1 MTLYASLQTQHAA
14 PASHRHARFEGREHL
29 VVPCVPIVAGV
40 LNGYLVPAE
49 EIAQFVEAWNG
60 IPLPLGHP
68 HEHGQAVS
76 ANSPRQVEQAVG
88 RFFNAHMD
96 GDRLVGELWIDVA
109 KCHQLGG
116 DALEVL
122 RRLEAG
128 EPLELSTAFWAETEP
143 AEGEFHGQAYHG
155 IHRHLRPDHLALL
168 PRDVGAC
175 SWADGCGAPRVA
187 SRHERP
193 GLSKQG
199 EPMDERSFAAAVK
212 AFVAHCFPA
221 LAGPHAHVLSEARRP
236 RFTGTE
242 STAWTAPTFEDYV
255 AALFEGEDPP
265 ARVQDASPAL
275 KRAIA
280 AHTLLGDPEADDFRD
295 LSFFP
300 VVNPRTRR
308 LNEQALRAVLG
319 GRAAQA
325 DIPAAARE
333 SAQAMARRLLNS
345 EFDAGLE
352 PNRLRT
358 QVTDADIRE
367 ALQAALARE
376 AAVNG
381 MFAGTLE
388 AIEGRR
394 VIYRQG
400 QQLLARSFTV
410 TPEGAIHLLA
420 DVEEVTRDTR
430 FHPVGKPAGTVGEE
444 DRMDAPMDAQAVQ
457 QQIAALVSTPG
468 SGWSEADRPL
478 LQGLCAQAIA
488 RLHAHMLAQQA
499 ALQAAKAEPTPPKP
513 VTLDEWLA
521 QLPEEPRQL
530 VTQALEAQKRQ
541 RQEITEAILQ
551 ADGSPWTAEELQAMS
566 LSQLLK
572 LKRSL
577 HREAAD
583 YRAQGLPAASRAADD
598 KPLQAPQ
605 TMTRVLEIQR
615 QRGLIR

>member
-1 MTLYASLQTQHAA
+1 
-14 PASHRHARFEGREHL
+14 
-29 VVPCVPIVAGV
+29 
-40 LNGYLVPAE
+40 
-49 EIAQFVEAWNG
+49 
-60 IPLPLGHP
+60 
-68 HEHGQAVS
+68 
-76 ANSPRQVEQAVG
+76 
-88 RFFNAHMD
+88 
-96 GDRLVGELWIDVA
+96 
-109 KCHQLGG
+109 
-116 DALEVL
+116 
-122 RRLEAG
+122 
-128 EPLELSTAFWAETEP
+128 
-143 AEGEFHGQAYHG
+143 
-155 IHRHLRPDHLALL
+155 
-168 PRDVGAC
+168 
-175 SWADGCGAPRVA
+175 
-187 SRHERP
+187 
-193 GLSKQG
+193 
-199 EPMDERSFAAAVK
+199 MDERSFAAAVK

-300 VVNPRTRR
+300 VVNPRTGR

-352 PNRLRT
+352 EERMRT
-358 QVTDADIRE
+358 HLTDSDIRE
-367 ALQAALARE
+367 AVHAALARE
-376 AAVNG
+376 AGAAMTFLVVDS
-381 MFAGTLE
+381 
-388 AIEGRR
+388 IEGTR
-394 VIYRQG
+394 VIYREG
-400 QQLLARSFTV
+400 ERLKARTFEV
-410 TPEGAIHLLA
+410 TPEGAIRLL
-420 DVEEVTRDTR
+420 DDIVEVTRDTR
-430 FHPVGKPAGTVGEE
+430 FHPVEEPTALQRKEHRMKSPAVE
-444 DRMDAPMDAQAVQ
+444 
-457 QQIAALVSTPG
+457 QQIAALISTPG
-468 SGWSEADRPL
+468 SGWTEADRPIL
-478 LQGLCAQAIA
+478 EAMCEQAVG

-499 ALQAAKAEPTPPKP
+499 ALHAAQAQAAPVKP
-513 VTLDEWLA
+513 ATLEEWLA
-521 QLPEEPRQL
+521 QLPEEPREL
-530 VTQALEAQKRQ
+530 VTQALEAQKRH
-541 RQEITEAILQ
+541 RQELTEAILK
-551 ADGSPWTAEELQAMS
+551 AESSPWTTEELQAMS